1 MGELQPIKA
10 DFNAKIALKN
20 VFFAIILVRQIH
32 NLGNWHTALPAVMR
46 YTRLKYLLTEE
57 EFTKGY
63 VNSSPEFEVIIHLC
77 CN

>member
-32 NLGNWHTALPAVMR
+32 NLGNWHILIVH
-46 YTRLKYLLTEE
+46 YLQNMLAIT
-57 EFTKGY
+57 GY
-63 VNSSPEFEVIIHLC
+63 QI
-77 CN
+77 